1 MKIAKAFTENFPIY
15 PPFNGFPKE
24 GLKFLRELK
33 KNNNREWFN
42 AHKSEYEEFVKLPMQ
57 SLIFEI
63 KPYIQEFA
71 PNFIIDPNS
80 SIFRI
85 YRDVR
90 FSKDKSPYKTH
101 ISAIFHPSKNWK
113 DSASLYIEIAP
124 GGIFL
129 GGGLYMPSSLHQKK
143 FRSFLIENSDN
154 FLKIIKANDF
164 KKYFSDVQGD
174 KLSRVPSGF
183 PKDHA
188 LSEYLKL
195 KQFYIGID
203 LPESDCL
210 DKSFVMKVVN
220 IFSKMMP
227 FVNFINNSIR

>member
-1 MKIAKAFTENFPIY
+1 MKTAKTFTENFPIF
-15 PPFNGFPKE
+15 PPFNGFPRE

-42 AHKSEYEEFVKLPMQ
+42 AHRSEYEDFVKLPMQ
-57 SLIFEI
+57 SFIFEL
-63 KPYIQEFA
+63 KPYLQEIA
-71 PNFIIDPNS
+71 PNFIVDPKS

-124 GGIFL
+124 DGIFL

-143 FRSFLIENSDN
+143 FRNSLIENTDT
-154 FLKIIKANDF
+154 FLKIIDSNYF
-164 KKYFSDVQGD
+164 KKYFTEVQGE
-174 KLSRVPSGF
+174 KLNRIPLGF
-183 PKDHA
+183 PKDHI

-195 KQFYIGID
+195 KQFYIGYD
-203 LPESDCL
+203 LPVSDCL
-210 DKSFVMKVVN
+210 DRKFLKKVVS
-220 IFSKMMP
+220 IFKKMMP
-227 FVNFINNSIR
+227 FVNFINNAIR